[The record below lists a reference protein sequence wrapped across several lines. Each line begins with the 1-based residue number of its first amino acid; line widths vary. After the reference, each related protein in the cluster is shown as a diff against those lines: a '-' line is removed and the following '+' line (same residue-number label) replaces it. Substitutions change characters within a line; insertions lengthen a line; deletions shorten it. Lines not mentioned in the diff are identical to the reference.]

1 MILTAW
7 PGLVLQDHDQP
18 RNRIVLGRINAAL
31 PVQSP
36 YSISAC
42 YVPWQK
48 KKKCLHFSFDL
59 KGTKISSTLIAPI
72 SLS

>member
-18 RNRIVLGRINAAL
+18 RNRIVLALLGRINAAL

-48 KKKCLHFSFDL
+48 KKKML
-59 KGTKISSTLIAPI
+59 TLLIRPQGNKN
-72 SLS
+72 